1 MDPVTS
7 TTPQARPAATQ
18 SSEKQPGVDLGAGTN
33 ISSDFDTFLR
43 MLTVQVQNQDPLNPV
58 DATDYATQLATF
70 SGVEQQVLTN
80 DLLTG
85 LQDLLGGGSLQQM
98 GGFVGMEGLVN
109 APGRYDGTPIAVR
122 PDYAPNA
129 DSAALLVRDEKGTLV
144 QRFGLE
150 VGEEAVLWTGLDET
164 GTPVPAGTYTF
175 QVESYEGS
183 RLLNSQLVP
192 AYSRIEEARR
202 ENGAIVLR
210 MSDGTELPA
219 EEVSGLR
226 TPAA

>member
-7 TTPQARPAATQ
+7 TTPQARPAPTQ
-18 SSEKQPGVDLGAGTN
+18 SSEKQPSVDLGAGTN

-98 GGFVGMEGLVN
+98 GGFMPFVTSLPPWNPSASSRHRFSPRNWQPALMLSSWTSRWAMGHSCPLRKHRGNWPEASRKLPPGPEHPP
-109 APGRYDGTPIAVR
+109 APCSPT
-122 PDYAPNA
+122 
-129 DSAALLVRDEKGTLV
+129 
-144 QRFGLE
+144 
-150 VGEEAVLWTGLDET
+150 
-164 GTPVPAGTYTF
+164 
-175 QVESYEGS
+175 
-183 RLLNSQLVP
+183 
-192 AYSRIEEARR
+192 
-202 ENGAIVLR
+202 
-210 MSDGTELPA
+210 
-219 EEVSGLR
+219 
-226 TPAA
+226 